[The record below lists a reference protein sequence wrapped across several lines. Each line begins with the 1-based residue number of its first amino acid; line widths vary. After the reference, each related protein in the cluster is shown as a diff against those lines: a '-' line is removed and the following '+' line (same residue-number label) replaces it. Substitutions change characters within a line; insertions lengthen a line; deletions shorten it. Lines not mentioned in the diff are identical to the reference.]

1 MASSSGGSELPVTMQ
16 PPAAQ
21 AAPAAS
27 AQRHYFRHTP
37 TNYNVHDWTCG
48 QRPFGCERPQSAH
61 AYSFEF
67 EGEQICG
74 RCFAQWSDDN
84 WSKLERCYLGNRR
97 EVLYQWAYTTWL
109 KKRIG
114 QLDPQVWAATEQA
127 AGKGADTRGL

>member
-1 MASSSGGSELPVTMQ
+1 MNCQFKMASSSGGSELPVTMQ

-84 WSKLERCYLGNRR
+84 WSR
-97 EVLYQWAYTTWL
+97 L
-109 KKRIG
+109 KKLRSPIFLIPHRSSPG
-114 QLDPQVWAATEQA
+114 SC
-127 AGKGADTRGL
+127 R